1 MRPLA
6 AWLVARPQNA
16 VIGLAATLLLPF
28 AQVISGTVMSLLVL
42 RQGAPQSA
50 LHGVIAVA
58 ILLVISLLL
67 GVPVSQVLANAA
79 VIWVPVMLL
88 AALLRS
94 RRSLTLTLQVAALV
108 ALLVTLAFY
117 LVLDDPAAYW
127 SDVLVNVAAAFRDM
141 GLQQHAD
148 TLLAQR
154 EVVAAQMTTLVVLAT
169 WSLYVTVLLLGYAIF
184 RLLADKSAEFG
195 RFCDL
200 NFGKVL
206 ALTMAVTSV
215 LAVLTGSVWLQN
227 LAFVAFALF
236 WFQGLAIIHWLHAER
251 GLPLLVV
258 ILVYALIPLL
268 NALLIMGL
276 AVLGYIDAWFGFR
289 RRKVA

>member
-16 VIGLAATLLLPF
+16 VIGLAASLLLPF

-42 RQGAPQSA
+42 RQGAPQAA

-58 ILLVISLLL
+58 LLLVISLLL
-67 GVPVSQVLANAA
+67 SVPVSQVLANAA

-94 RRSLTLTLQVAALV
+94 RRSLTLTLQVAALI

-117 LVLDDPAAYW
+117 LLLGDPATYW

-154 EVVAAQMTTLVVLAT
+154 EIVAAQMTTLVVLAT

-184 RLLADKSAEFG
+184 RLLADKPAEFG

-206 ALTMAVTSV
+206 ALTMAITSV

-236 WFQGLAIIHWLHAER
+236 WLQGLAIVHWLHAER
-251 GLPLLVV
+251 GLPILVV

-268 NALLIMGL
+268 NALLIMAL
-276 AVLGYIDAWFGFR
+276 AVLGYIDAWFEFR
-289 RRKVA
+289 RRKAA

>member
-42 RQGAPQSA
+42 RQGAPQAA

-58 ILLVISLLL
+58 LLLVISLIL

-94 RRSLTLTLQVAALV
+94 RRSLTLTLQVAALI

-117 LVLDDPAAYW
+117 LLLGDPATYW

-154 EVVAAQMTTLVVLAT
+154 EIVAAQMTTLVVLAT

-184 RLLADKSAEFG
+184 RLLADKPAEFG

-206 ALTMAVTSV
+206 ALTMAITSV

-236 WFQGLAIIHWLHAER
+236 WLQGLAIVHWLHAER
-251 GLPLLVV
+251 GLPILVV

-268 NALLIMGL
+268 NALLIMAL
-276 AVLGYIDAWFGFR
+276 AVLGYIDAWFEFR
-289 RRKVA
+289 RRKAA

>member
-42 RQGAPQSA
+42 RQGAPQAA

-58 ILLVISLLL
+58 LLLVISLIL

-94 RRSLTLTLQVAALV
+94 RRSLTLTLQVAALI

-117 LVLDDPAAYW
+117 LLLGDPATYW

-184 RLLADKSAEFG
+184 RMLVDKPAEFG

-206 ALTMAVTSV
+206 ALTMAITSV

-236 WFQGLAIIHWLHAER
+236 WLQGLAIVHWLHAER
-251 GLPLLVV
+251 GLPLLLV
-258 ILVYALIPLL
+258 ILVYALLPLL
-268 NALLIMGL
+268 NALLIMAL
-276 AVLGYIDAWFGFR
+276 AILGYIDAWFEFR

>member
-1 MRPLA
+1 MRSLA

-28 AQVISGTVMSLLVL
+28 AQVISGTVMALLVL
-42 RQGAPQSA
+42 RHGAPQSA

-58 ILLVISLLL
+58 LLLVISLLL
-67 GVPVSQVLANAA
+67 SAPVSQVLANAA
-79 VIWVPVMLL
+79 VIWVPIMLL

-94 RRSLTLTLQVAALV
+94 RRSLTLALQVAALI

-117 LVLDDPAAYW
+117 LLLGDPAAYW
-127 SDVLVNVAAAFRDM
+127 SDVLVNVAAAFREM

-184 RLLADKSAEFG
+184 RLLADQPAEFG

-206 ALTMAVTSV
+206 ALTMAITSV

-236 WFQGLAIIHWLHAER
+236 WFQGLAIVHWLYAER
-251 GLPLLVV
+251 GLPILVV
-258 ILVYALIPLL
+258 IFVYALIPLL
-268 NALLIMGL
+268 NALLIMAL
-276 AVLGYIDAWFGFR
+276 AVLGYIDAWFEFR

>member
-28 AQVISGTVMSLLVL
+28 AQVISGTVMALLVL
-42 RQGAPQSA
+42 RHGAPQA
-50 LHGVIAVA
+50 AFHGVIAVA
-58 ILLVISLLL
+58 LLLVISLLL
-67 GVPVSQVLANAA
+67 SVPVSQVLANAA

-94 RRSLTLTLQVAALV
+94 RRSLTFTLQVAALI

-117 LVLDDPAAYW
+117 LLLGDPAAYW

-141 GLQQHAD
+141 GLQQHAE

-154 EVVAAQMTTLVVLAT
+154 EIVAGQMTTLVVLAT

-184 RLLADKSAEFG
+184 RSLADKPAEFG

-206 ALTMAVTSV
+206 ALTMAITSV

-236 WFQGLAIIHWLHAER
+236 WFQGLAIVHWLHAER
-251 GLPLLVV
+251 GLPILVV

-268 NALLIMGL
+268 NALLIMAL
-276 AVLGYIDAWFGFR
+276 AVLGYIDAWFEFR

>member
-42 RQGAPQSA
+42 RQGAPQAA

-58 ILLVISLLL
+58 LLLVISLIL
-67 GVPVSQVLANAA
+67 GVPASQVLANAA

-94 RRSLTLTLQVAALV
+94 RRSLTLALQVAALI

-117 LVLDDPAAYW
+117 LLFGDPATYW

-184 RLLADKSAEFG
+184 RMLADKPAEFG

-206 ALTMAVTSV
+206 ALTMAITSV

-236 WFQGLAIIHWLHAER
+236 WLQGLAIIHWLHAER
-251 GLPLLVV
+251 GLPILAV
-258 ILVYALIPLL
+258 ILVYALLPLL
-268 NALLIMGL
+268 NALLIMAL
-276 AVLGYIDAWFGFR
+276 AVLGYIDAWFEFR
-289 RRKVA
+289 RRKAA

>member
-28 AQVISGTVMSLLVL
+28 AQVISGAVMSLLVL
-42 RQGAPQSA
+42 KQGAPRAAVQ
-50 LHGVIAVA
+50 GVIAVT
-58 ILLVISLLL
+58 LLAVISLLL
-67 GVPVSQVLANAA
+67 QSPVSQVLANAA

-94 RRSLTLTLQVAALV
+94 GRSVTLTLQVAALV
-108 ALLVTLAFY
+108 ALVVTLAFY
-117 LVLDDPAAYW
+117 LVLGDPAAYW

-148 TLLAQR
+148 ALLEQR
-154 EVVAAQMTTLVVLAT
+154 EVVAAQMTTLVVLTT
-169 WSLYVTVLLLGYAIF
+169 WSLYVTVLLLGYAIY
-184 RLLADKSAEFG
+184 RSLSEKAGEFG

-200 NFGKVL
+200 NLGKVL

-215 LAVLTGSVWLQN
+215 MAVVTGSVWLQN
-227 LAFVAFALF
+227 VAFVAFALF
-236 WFQGLAIIHWLHAER
+236 WLQGLAIVHWLHAAGR
-251 GLPLLVV
+251 LPVLVV
-258 ILVYALIPLL
+258 IMVYALIPLL
-268 NALLIMGL
+268 NALLIMAL
-276 AVLGYIDAWFGFR
+276 AVLGYIDAWFDFR
-289 RRKVA
+289 RRKMA